1 MRCRADMSAPA
12 SASGSD
18 ALLGVAVAQMRFAA
32 FAAVASTVASER
44 RRQFAPAAAEF
55 AALGAPRRKKNKE
68 RKSLSKVYTRKNQL
82 KTGSNEGPRLHYRL
96 LTLCPGAN

>member
-1 MRCRADMSAPA
+1 
-12 SASGSD
+12 
-18 ALLGVAVAQMRFAA
+18 MRFAA